1 MTGVLASVGE
11 AMQRGLTMAAS
22 DTKHITTR
30 IIIEDDQTANR
41 VRTVNAANKLVGV
54 DKVNIVFNAYAST
67 TSAFSSVLKT
77 SNVPCLVLWD
87 SNRALSK
94 LGEQIFGFGY
104 ENELAGE
111 DMASFARDHL
121 RHRTVGIISFHD
133 EWSELITRAFE
144 ERFKA
149 LGGTVVLHEQVNAD
163 TTDFRTILARLKSS
177 NAGAVYLP
185 LYGLGL
191 QSAIKQA
198 RNIKFEG
205 DLLTADSFVDS
216 DIAATKGAAEGM
228 YLTQI
233 WLDDAAF
240 TWKYEAAFG
249 NAKTSGT
256 NLGYTALAYDAVM
269 LVDAA
274 AAQITQGGEK
284 ITTTSLLARLPNFS
298 FDGVLGATKVSRDRT
313 VERREK
319 VLQVKNDSYT
329 EVIR

>member
-1 MTGVLASVGE
+1 
-11 AMQRGLTMAAS
+11 
-22 DTKHITTR
+22 
-30 IIIEDDQTANR
+30 
-41 VRTVNAANKLVGV
+41 
-54 DKVNIVFNAYAST
+54 
-67 TSAFSSVLKT
+67 
-77 SNVPCLVLWD
+77 
-87 SNRALSK
+87 
-94 LGEQIFGFGY
+94 
-104 ENELAGE
+104 
-111 DMASFARDHL
+111 
-121 RHRTVGIISFHD
+121 
-133 EWSELITRAFE
+133 
-144 ERFKA
+144 
-149 LGGTVVLHEQVNAD
+149 
-163 TTDFRTILARLKSS
+163 
-177 NAGAVYLP
+177 